1 MRVFGGPRSTLFLG
15 EMARTSVLLPLLA
28 ESAAASSLVEQA
40 KSYGAQAVAYSQA
53 NPIAAV
59 AVALV
64 AIGCATMLFAPSKLE
79 RDASG
84 GTGATFNSYSKAGK
98 MLSNK
103 ARARAFFRRAL
114 PTASRPR
121 ARAPPRACYIFVS
134 CFLFWGSLPPGG
146 GTGEFDHICA
156 AGWLATGLLT
166 MHSTRFKSSQV
177 PTLHNPW
184 SYTITTRP
192 DDR

>member
-1 MRVFGGPRSTLFLG
+1 
-15 EMARTSVLLPLLA
+15 MARTSVLLPLLA

-114 PTASRPR
+114 PTVPSARPR
-121 ARAPPRACYIFVS
+121 AAARDATLPLARARASPRFAR
-134 CFLFWGSLPPGG
+134 
-146 GTGEFDHICA
+146 A
-156 AGWLATGLLT
+156 RR
-166 MHSTRFKSSQV
+166 TRCS
-177 PTLHNPW
+177 
-184 SYTITTRP
+184 RA
-192 DDR
+192 RR